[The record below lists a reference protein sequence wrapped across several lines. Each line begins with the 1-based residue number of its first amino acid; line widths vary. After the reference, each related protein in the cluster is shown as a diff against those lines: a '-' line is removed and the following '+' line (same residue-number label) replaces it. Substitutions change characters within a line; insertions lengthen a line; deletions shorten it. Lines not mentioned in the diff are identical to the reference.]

1 MEVKNENFFQKLEY
15 HFLVESSEIENA
27 RFPYRPALSEANI
40 KTNRMG
46 STKWNYHKERSLAS
60 NSLFFFSE
68 FCSSL
73 RTSYKEVI

>member
-40 KTNRMG
+40 KT
-46 STKWNYHKERSLAS
+46 
-60 NSLFFFSE
+60 
-68 FCSSL
+68 
-73 RTSYKEVI
+73 

>member
-46 STKWNYHKERSLAS
+46 STKWNYYKERSLTS
-60 NSLFFFSE
+60 NSLFFFQN
-68 FCSSL
+68 F
-73 RTSYKEVI
+73 VPV